1 LMNPNLSTGRGL
13 TKEETIAVIL
23 NSQAQ
28 KDSQG
33 QILLN
38 SLSPIGE
45 AMLRQ
50 VITSGDV
57 ESTINQINLTTALEE
72 AKRKQQAQLTWW
84 NRTVN
89 AVGSVLGFGES
100 EPDVSSKAGGNNEV
114 YNDFMNLD

>member
-1 LMNPNLSTGRGL
+1 MNPNLSTGQAL
-13 TKEETIAVIL
+13 SKEEAIAVIL
-23 NSQAQ
+23 DSQAQ

-33 QILLN
+33 QILPN

-50 VITSGDV
+50 VITSGDI

-89 AVGSVLGFGES
+89 AVRGYLGFGES
-100 EPDVSSKAGGNNEV
+100 GPDVSSRAGGNNEV
-114 YNDFMNLD
+114 FNDFMNLD